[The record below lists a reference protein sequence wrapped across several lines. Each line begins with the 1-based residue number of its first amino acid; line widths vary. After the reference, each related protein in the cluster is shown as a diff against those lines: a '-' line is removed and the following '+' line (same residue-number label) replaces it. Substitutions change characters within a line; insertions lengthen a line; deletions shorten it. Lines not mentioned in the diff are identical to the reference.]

1 MATEKKMGRIGLW
14 VISIFWALAF
24 LALVFGVLAH
34 FFQLA
39 ERSRLLV
46 LLQDIAWPL
55 ASFFGFTAFSLSTVW
70 ILYYVA
76 IVSRNSESMVND
88 LRRLL
93 AGQTQSEA
101 ILTQINENQLLSEAV
116 KAVAFREKDRAVVQ
130 EAIQQDIR
138 VGNWDSALYLIQ
150 VLDEKFSCPQEA
162 LKLRAEL
169 EEYRKA
175 TIQEKIDKGIKHIES
190 LWMIH
195 HYEDA
200 QKEVELLMRIYPREE
215 RVQALEGE
223 TARRQQGHKKEL
235 LARWDKAVKS
245 NDVEQGVELL
255 KLLDEYLTPTEAAA
269 LEESARGVFRAKLHN
284 MGVQFSLFVTE
295 REWNKALK
303 LGREIIEEF
312 PNSRMAQEVRDKL
325 PVLEQRAG
333 SQ

>member
-138 VGNWDSALYLIQ
+138 VGNWDSALYLI
-150 VLDEKFSCPQEA
+150 SC
-162 LKLRAEL
+162 
-169 EEYRKA
+169 
-175 TIQEKIDKGIKHIES
+175 
-190 LWMIH
+190 
-195 HYEDA
+195 
-200 QKEVELLMRIYPREE
+200 
-215 RVQALEGE
+215 
-223 TARRQQGHKKEL
+223 
-235 LARWDKAVKS
+235 
-245 NDVEQGVELL
+245 
-255 KLLDEYLTPTEAAA
+255 
-269 LEESARGVFRAKLHN
+269 
-284 MGVQFSLFVTE
+284 
-295 REWNKALK
+295 
-303 LGREIIEEF
+303 
-312 PNSRMAQEVRDKL
+312 
-325 PVLEQRAG
+325 
-333 SQ
+333 